1 MKTAIICISDPYLV
15 RGKQLKDFYTN
26 VCHDEVIILT
36 PDFSHRNKAYIEID
50 DSQIKLIHHPSYKKN
65 LSVRRMVG
73 HWLFARRCRLFL
85 ENYSPDRIHCLMPAN
100 SLGPEMAAYKKKN
113 PETQLIF
120 DVLDLWP
127 ESFPI
132 SMGRYIPG
140 FGLWKKLRQ
149 SALEKADQVYTEC
162 EFYKQFLPDSV
173 ADKAQ
178 TLYWAGIDQEP
189 KLEQNWDSS
198 SIDIAYLGSIN
209 HILDLDLMVSL
220 MTCIARDKKVV
231 FHLIGAGEKKEEL
244 CSRLRLINNLDLID
258 HGEVYDSTRKQEIFN
273 RCRFGLNLMKS
284 HIIVALSMKSI
295 DYFQSGLPVINN
307 LSGDTWDFIEMYN
320 AGYNLDADHI
330 EIVAR
335 KIIEQSEL
343 DNQRM
348 RRAARKLFLHSFS
361 IHAFEEVL
369 KLETVNTNQN
379 QWMTE
384 PVRKG

>member
-1 MKTAIICISDPYLV
+1 M
-15 RGKQLKDFYTN
+15 
-26 VCHDEVIILT
+26 
-36 PDFSHRNKAYIEID
+36 
-50 DSQIKLIHHPSYKKN
+50 
-65 LSVRRMVG
+65 
-73 HWLFARRCRLFL
+73 
-85 ENYSPDRIHCLMPAN
+85 
-100 SLGPEMAAYKKKN
+100 
-113 PETQLIF
+113 
-120 DVLDLWP
+120 
-127 ESFPI
+127 
-132 SMGRYIPG
+132 
-140 FGLWKKLRQ
+140 
-149 SALEKADQVYTEC
+149 
-162 EFYKQFLPDSV
+162 
-173 ADKAQ
+173 
-178 TLYWAGIDQEP
+178 
-189 KLEQNWDSS
+189 
-198 SIDIAYLGSIN
+198 
-209 HILDLDLMVSL
+209 
-220 MTCIARDKKVV
+220 
-231 FHLIGAGEKKEEL
+231 
-244 CSRLRLINNLDLID
+244 INNLDLID

-335 KIIEQSEL
+335 KIIEQSEM